1 MPCSKS
7 LFSVLLV
14 LVLGSDRN
22 PKHPEKSDLDPKST
36 KCGQKLCKDMSCFIL
51 CAARLMLYLGR
62 ILISIIAGL
71 KVQLKE
77 EVLEDSADIIE
88 MEVQDPLG

>member
-1 MPCSKS
+1 
-7 LFSVLLV
+7 
-14 LVLGSDRN
+14 
-22 PKHPEKSDLDPKST
+22 
-36 KCGQKLCKDMSCFIL
+36 MSCFIL
-51 CAARLMLYLGR
+51 CAGRLGYTWR
-62 ILISIIAGL
+62 IFIGIISGL

>member
-1 MPCSKS
+1 
-7 LFSVLLV
+7 
-14 LVLGSDRN
+14 
-22 PKHPEKSDLDPKST
+22 
-36 KCGQKLCKDMSCFIL
+36 MSCFIL
-51 CAARLMLYLGR
+51 WAARLGYILFLCAARLGYTSF
-62 ILISIIAGL
+62 ILGL